1 MSDKSASDHI
11 SSDPSD
17 AFDVL
22 IVAYKN
28 PRMLE
33 ECLRSVATFLPESRI
48 AVWDNSG
55 PEYDRVRALS
65 VDFAEV
71 DWHLDSPNV
80 GFAAAVN
87 RLARTTEGRNFLLLN
102 PDAVLL
108 CDLHRTRELI
118 RESDV
123 AAAAPLIREPGGSE
137 NIRSWDVAHRP
148 TGLFGRWVD
157 KSGYAPDLRTS
168 RLGTVIGSLY
178 PSMPDEVSGY
188 LTGACLAINAR
199 AWAEVGEFDEE
210 FFLYGEEEQWQRRAV
225 DAGYRLRLADEPGI
239 IHAGHGT
246 VADDASASRRSADL
260 LRANIALNVEQV
272 RGKRAADTYIAGC
285 SLLDRVQRSVRATR
299 ASYRR
304 AVTGDRPSVV
314 ITTNTLGYGGAERQH
329 ALLATELDRRG
340 YHVTIVCIQ
349 RLGPLV
355 AEIPASVR
363 VIRQPWWLPMVDVGY
378 EDSVLITGDTNT
390 ETGFATLWRAAG
402 RRRRW
407 LVGAHI
413 PPEPDA
419 PTYSAPLARAM
430 ARADGFIALSPAH
443 WTEATRHQ
451 HLNERVFIAPN
462 GVMSEQQQR
471 RLPVVERTF
480 DKPLRLVMLSRIV
493 EHKNP
498 HVLVQALDGLREFDW
513 ELDIFGDGPDRHRL
527 EALTPADLVDRV
539 RWRGWSPGP
548 DHAFADADVVC
559 VPSGSE
565 AFPLVIVEAMARSLP
580 VIATDVCAVGDMLDE
595 GDAGVLVPEP
605 TVDAWRS
612 VLRRIFEDPS
622 QLTTL
627 SANGFKRCL
636 ANYTVDAMA
645 DAYEEAITGLLER
658 ATS

>member
-1 MSDKSASDHI
+1 
-11 SSDPSD
+11 
-17 AFDVL
+17 
-22 IVAYKN
+22 
-28 PRMLE
+28 
-33 ECLRSVATFLPESRI
+33 
-48 AVWDNSG
+48 
-55 PEYDRVRALS
+55 
-65 VDFAEV
+65 
-71 DWHLDSPNV
+71 
-80 GFAAAVN
+80 
-87 RLARTTEGRNFLLLN
+87 
-102 PDAVLL
+102 
-108 CDLHRTRELI
+108 
-118 RESDV
+118 
-123 AAAAPLIREPGGSE
+123 
-137 NIRSWDVAHRP
+137 
-148 TGLFGRWVD
+148 
-157 KSGYAPDLRTS
+157 
-168 RLGTVIGSLY
+168 
-178 PSMPDEVSGY
+178 
-188 LTGACLAINAR
+188 
-199 AWAEVGEFDEE
+199 
-210 FFLYGEEEQWQRRAV
+210 
-225 DAGYRLRLADEPGI
+225 
-239 IHAGHGT
+239 
-246 VADDASASRRSADL
+246 
-260 LRANIALNVEQV
+260 
-272 RGKRAADTYIAGC
+272 
-285 SLLDRVQRSVRATR
+285 
-299 ASYRR
+299 
-304 AVTGDRPSVV
+304 
-314 ITTNTLGYGGAERQH
+314 
-329 ALLATELDRRG
+329 
-340 YHVTIVCIQ
+340 
-349 RLGPLV
+349 
-355 AEIPASVR
+355 
-363 VIRQPWWLPMVDVGY
+363 MVDVGY

-498 HVLVQALDGLREFDW
+498 HVLVQALDGLR
-513 ELDIFGDGPDRHRL
+513 
-527 EALTPADLVDRV
+527 
-539 RWRGWSPGP
+539 
-548 DHAFADADVVC
+548 AFADADVVC